1 MVHYIVNFI
10 VYTLAMIG
18 ILIVAYLVYKKT
30 MMINPV
36 QKNSM
41 LKIVDMMR
49 LPDRKI
55 LYVVKCKGE
64 EFLLASS
71 NENVSL
77 ISKLDTEKKKTS
89 EDEIKKYL
97 KEKEQNEI
105 ERKAPEKKVIKSLL
119 KELSD
124 KNRFRR
130 GNY

>member
-1 MVHYIVNFI
+1 
-10 VYTLAMIG
+10 MIG

-30 MMINPV
+30 MIINPV
-36 QKNSM
+36 KKASM
-41 LKIVDMMR
+41 VKIVERMR

-55 LYVVKCKGE
+55 LYVIKCREE

-71 NENVSL
+71 NEKITM
-77 ISKLDTEKKKTS
+77 ISKLEGETKQTH

-97 KEKEQNEI
+97 QEKEQTNYTETK
-105 ERKAPEKKVIKSLL
+105 EPEKKVIKSLL

-124 KNRFRR
+124 KNQFRR